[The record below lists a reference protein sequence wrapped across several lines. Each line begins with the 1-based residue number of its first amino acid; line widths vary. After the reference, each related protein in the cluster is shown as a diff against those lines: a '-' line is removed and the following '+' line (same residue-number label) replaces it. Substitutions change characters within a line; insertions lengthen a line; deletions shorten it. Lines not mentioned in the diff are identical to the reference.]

1 MSKPDTRVPGGVS
14 LGRWAGIPVTLDWS
28 LLIIFALVLFNLGA
42 GVLPE
47 WHPAW
52 APWMTW
58 SVAFGAAVLFF
69 LSVLLHELSHALVGR
84 LFGIPVSRITLFL
97 FGGMAHTDEEAPSPK
112 AEFWMAI
119 AGPIASMV
127 IGVGALLL
135 GVGLMS
141 VSMAQLDA
149 PTEVMSHVGPLAT
162 LLLWLG
168 PINIVLAVFNMI
180 PGFPLDGGRVLRA
193 AIWAATGDLGKATKW
208 ASYSGQGFAA
218 LMIAYGLFSAFTSGF
233 SGIWLVLIGWFLWR
247 AARGSYQQLL
257 VMQALE
263 GAKVHDVMR
272 RHLAWVRPEIS
283 VASLVS
289 EHFMRS
295 DQRAFPVLGE
305 GGVLVGLVTVT
316 DVQRLP
322 QERRATTTVAEIM
335 TPVSELEQIGEDA
348 PASDALQK
356 LGARDVDQVPVV
368 DGRGTLLGLV
378 RRQDILRWLTLRDPR
393 QPA

>member
-1 MSKPDTRVPGGVS
+1 
-14 LGRWAGIPVTLDWS
+14 
-28 LLIIFALVLFNLGA
+28 
-42 GVLPE
+42 
-47 WHPAW
+47 
-52 APWMTW
+52 
-58 SVAFGAAVLFF
+58 
-69 LSVLLHELSHALVGR
+69 
-84 LFGIPVSRITLFL
+84 
-97 FGGMAHTDEEAPSPK
+97 
-112 AEFWMAI
+112 
-119 AGPIASMV
+119 
-127 IGVGALLL
+127 
-135 GVGLMS
+135 
-141 VSMAQLDA
+141 
-149 PTEVMSHVGPLAT
+149 
-162 LLLWLG
+162 
-168 PINIVLAVFNMI
+168 
-180 PGFPLDGGRVLRA
+180 
-193 AIWAATGDLGKATKW
+193 
-208 ASYSGQGFAA
+208 
-218 LMIAYGLFSAFTSGF
+218 
-233 SGIWLVLIGWFLWR
+233 
-247 AARGSYQQLL
+247 
-257 VMQALE
+257 MQALE

-322 QERRATTTVAEIM
+322 QERRATATVAEIM
-335 TPVSELEQIGEDA
+335 TPVSELDQIGEDA

>member
-135 GVGLMS
+135 GVGL
-141 VSMAQLDA
+141 
-149 PTEVMSHVGPLAT
+149 
-162 LLLWLG
+162 
-168 PINIVLAVFNMI
+168 
-180 PGFPLDGGRVLRA
+180 
-193 AIWAATGDLGKATKW
+193 
-208 ASYSGQGFAA
+208 
-218 LMIAYGLFSAFTSGF
+218 
-233 SGIWLVLIGWFLWR
+233 
-247 AARGSYQQLL
+247 
-257 VMQALE
+257 
-263 GAKVHDVMR
+263 
-272 RHLAWVRPEIS
+272 
-283 VASLVS
+283 
-289 EHFMRS
+289 
-295 DQRAFPVLGE
+295 
-305 GGVLVGLVTVT
+305 
-316 DVQRLP
+316 
-322 QERRATTTVAEIM
+322 
-335 TPVSELEQIGEDA
+335 
-348 PASDALQK
+348 
-356 LGARDVDQVPVV
+356 
-368 DGRGTLLGLV
+368 
-378 RRQDILRWLTLRDPR
+378 
-393 QPA
+393 